1 MAAPQGSQPFDFD
14 IAPVFKM
21 YLESVEAW
29 KKNYE
34 TLVKTTNGGKQTS
47 RPAEAVTSSYDVTG
61 ANWQKNGGEL
71 FRRFAEQQAELCHF
85 FGRRWEQ
92 YLKLSEQMAR
102 CHSASEFSH
111 LQTDFFSQLASD
123 YANESSKLVQ
133 PFNALMSSWGMGRR
147 T

>member
-1 MAAPQGSQPFDFD
+1 MAAPHSSQPFDFD

-34 TLVKTTNGGKQTS
+34 TLVRTTNNKKTP
-47 RPAEAVTSSYDVTG
+47 RPAEPMTSAYDAAMV
-61 ANWQKNGGEL
+61 NWQKSGEE
-71 FRRFAEQQAELCHF
+71 FFKRFVEQQIELCRF

-92 YLKLSEQMAR
+92 YLKLPEQLAN
-102 CHSASEFSH
+102 CHSATELSH
-111 LQTDFFSQLASD
+111 VQTEFFSQLTTD

-133 PFNALMSSWGMGRR
+133 PFNAFISNWAAGQRS
-147 T
+147 

>member
-1 MAAPQGSQPFDFD
+1 MATPQGTQPFDFD

-34 TLVKTTNGGKQTS
+34 TLVKTTNRQKTS
-47 RPAEAVTSSYDVTG
+47 RPAEAVTSAAYDAAMV
-61 ANWQKNGGEL
+61 NWQKNGEEL
-71 FRRFAEQQAELCHF
+71 FKNLVEQQVELCHF

-92 YLKLSEQMAR
+92 YLRLPDQLAK

-111 LQTDFFSQLASD
+111 VQTDFLSQLASD
-123 YANESSKLVQ
+123 YANESSKLMQ

-147 T
+147 M